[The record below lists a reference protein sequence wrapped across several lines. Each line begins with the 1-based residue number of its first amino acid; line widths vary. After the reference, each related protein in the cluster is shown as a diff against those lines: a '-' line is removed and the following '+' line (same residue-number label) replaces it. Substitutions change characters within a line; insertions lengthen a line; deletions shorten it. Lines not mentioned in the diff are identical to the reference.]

1 VYLELANISVQFII
15 FPLYSYGINNYW
27 AKQAAK
33 EAEPEY
39 VKEQG
44 EGGRFGTGEAEP
56 HPDNY

>member
-1 VYLELANISVQFII
+1 MANISVQFII

-39 VKEQG
+39 VKEEG
-44 EGGRFGTGEAEP
+44 DGGRFGTGEAEP